1 MSKSENLP
9 DAELELLA
17 ALCRAEEATARELRD
32 ALEAYRPM
40 AHGSI
45 LTLLGRLEKKRL
57 VGKRKGDAGK
67 AFVYQPTEAG
77 RSMFKP
83 VVKNMLQRVFGGN
96 SVSFAASLFESTP
109 LSADEIDQ
117 LQRMLNELRE
127 KRGKRR

>member
-1 MSKSENLP
+1 MSKSEKLP

-17 ALCRAEEATARELRD
+17 ALCRAQEATARQLRD
-32 ALEAYRPM
+32 ALDAYRPM

-57 VGKRKGDAGK
+57 VAKRKGDAGK
-67 AFVYQPTEAG
+67 AFVYRPTEAG

-96 SVSFAASLFESTP
+96 SVSFVASLFESTP
-109 LSADEIDQ
+109 LSPDEIEQ
-117 LQRMLNELRE
+117 LQGMLNELRE

>member
-1 MSKSENLP
+1 MSKSANLP

-32 ALEAYRPM
+32 ALDAYRPM

-45 LTLLGRLEKKRL
+45 LTLLGRLEKKKL
-57 VGKRKGDAGK
+57 VEKRKGDAGK
-67 AFVYQPTEAG
+67 AFVYRPSEAG

-117 LQRMLNELRE
+117 LQRMLNELRA
-127 KRGKRR
+127 KRGKKR